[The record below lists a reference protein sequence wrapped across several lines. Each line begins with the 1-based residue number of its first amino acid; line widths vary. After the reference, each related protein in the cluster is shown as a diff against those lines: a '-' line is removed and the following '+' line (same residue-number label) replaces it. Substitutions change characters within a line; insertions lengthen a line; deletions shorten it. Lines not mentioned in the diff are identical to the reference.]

1 MVAADNG
8 PHSDEYRG
16 TMTLPGEQEPRPVSV
31 FFSEDDQSA
40 TVRFEEAVAGAS
52 EWEGTQV
59 RIVRRLKYE
68 EVVFI
73 TTGLPKETVEL
84 IWKVNADLHD
94 GTAAAVVVARPNEH
108 RVTGEKGF
116 ILVRAD

>member
-1 MVAADNG
+1 MAAEDSG
-8 PHSDEYRG
+8 PHSGEYKG
-16 TMTLPGEQEPRPVSV
+16 TMTVPGEQEPRPVSV
-31 FFSEDDQSA
+31 LFNEDDQSA
-40 TVRFEEAVAGAS
+40 TVRFDEPVAGAS

-116 ILVRAD
+116 ILIKAD